1 MHLHNVPAPAKLNL
15 FLHVTGRRSDGYHLL
30 QTAFR
35 FIDLCDTLD
44 FERLDDGAIVYESPV
59 PGLLAQDDLVF
70 KAATALRKATGT
82 KWGARISCVKR
93 IPAGGGL
100 GGGSSNAASTL
111 IALNRLWETGLTRR
125 ELMELALPLGADVPV
140 FIFGRPAFAE
150 GVGEILR
157 PVELAPSAYLVVRPS
172 VHVSTAEV
180 FTDPNLTRDTK
191 PIKISVFADWLLKQQ
206 RIEQQQ
212 TQDEQQCRGSQA
224 VQNTCQPYGP
234 QPYFGRND
242 LEPVVR
248 ARYPKVEKALA
259 FLTDNKIPARM
270 TGSGS
275 CLFAEFV
282 THGQALLN
290 QQEIIGKIPNCGD
303 TVPIIDETWVCHGYV
318 DHPLRYW
325 TKD

>member
-15 FLHVTGRRSDGYHLL
+15 FLHVTGRRADGYHLL

-35 FIDLCDTLD
+35 FIGLCDTLS
-44 FERLDDGAIVYESPV
+44 FERVGDGSIIYESPV
-59 PGLLAQDDLVF
+59 PGLSAEDDLVY
-70 KAATALRKATGT
+70 KAATRLRNATGT
-82 KWGARISCVKR
+82 KWGARISCFKR

-100 GGGSSNAASTL
+100 GGGSSNAATTL

-140 FIFGRPAFAE
+140 FIFGQPAFAE
-150 GVGEILR
+150 GVGEILS
-157 PVELAPSAYLVVRPS
+157 PIELHPSAYLVVRPA
-172 VHVSTAEV
+172 VHVSTV
-180 FTDPNLTRDTK
+180 DIFTDPNLTRDTK
-191 PIKISVFADWLLKQQ
+191 PIKITVFADWLLKQQ

-212 TQDEQQCRGSQA
+212 TQGERLFGSHAEQNKISPSE
-224 VQNTCQPYGP
+224 V

-248 ARYPKVEKALA
+248 VKYPKVEKALA
-259 FLTDNKIPARM
+259 FLIENGIPARM

-290 QQEIIGKIPNCGD
+290 QQKIIGKIPNCGN
-303 TVPIIDETWVCHGYV
+303 TVPVIDETWVCHGYV

>member
-15 FLHVTGRRSDGYHLL
+15 FLHVTGRRADGYHLL

-35 FIDLCDTLD
+35 FIDLSDTLN
-44 FERLDDGAIVYESPV
+44 FERVGDGAIVYESPI
-59 PGLLAQDDLVF
+59 PGMSAQDDLVF
-70 KAATALRKATGT
+70 KAATALREATGT

-93 IPAGGGL
+93 IPPGGGL
-100 GGGSSNAASTL
+100 GGGSSNAATTL

-140 FIFGRPAFAE
+140 FIFGQPAFAE

-157 PVELAPSAYLVVRPS
+157 PIELSPSAYLVVRPA
-172 VHVSTAEV
+172 VHVSTGDI

-212 TQDEQQCRGSQA
+212 TQGERQHESHAEQNKTQA
-224 VQNTCQPYGP
+224 YGLHA
-234 QPYFGRND
+234 YFGRND

-259 FLTDNKIPARM
+259 FLAQNQIPARM

-275 CLFAEFV
+275 CLFAQFV

-290 QQEIIGKIPNCGD
+290 QQKIIGKIPNCGN
-303 TVPIIDETWVCHGYV
+303 TVPVIDETWVCHGYV